1 MCRWL
6 CQYTFLIWISNF
18 YKWYAYLFTTSRPEG
33 SFLLLFC
40 KINELVFVTKIEI
53 FPADSQI
60 YGSSSQTWMFSFT
73 NSTQSYQ
80 ITKNIARPFSDVS
93 FTTENIPR
101 SLKMSLKYYATDC
114 RHVPSFLW
122 HVQYQ
127 RMESRQKKFD
137 CGQRIFLKPL
147 ELQSKEKSNKALT
160 LQALNRTSLALL
172 SCLVRRLEKNNK
184 APPPPPPKKAI
195 MTNFLQKLSARYH
208 GLVDS
213 KWGTSFPAH
222 LFAIRGKRKRGLLW
236 RRGCKIRILP
246 RNEWESLSSSW
257 GSQNKLSVLDLATK
271 IRRKQ
276 EKSGDTKK
284 LF

>member
-40 KINELVFVTKIEI
+40 KINELVFVTKVEI

-127 RMESRQKKFD
+127 MESRQKKFWLWTKNISETS
-137 CGQRIFLKPL
+137 GAVVKRKI
-147 ELQSKEKSNKALT
+147 LQSSHFASFKSHQFGFT
-160 LQALNRTSLALL
+160 FMSR
-172 SCLVRRLEKNNK
+172 
-184 APPPPPPKKAI
+184 
-195 MTNFLQKLSARYH
+195 
-208 GLVDS
+208 
-213 KWGTSFPAH
+213 
-222 LFAIRGKRKRGLLW
+222 
-236 RRGCKIRILP
+236 
-246 RNEWESLSSSW
+246 
-257 GSQNKLSVLDLATK
+257 
-271 IRRKQ
+271 
-276 EKSGDTKK
+276 
-284 LF
+284 

>member
-184 APPPPPPKKAI
+184 TPLPPPPKKAI
-195 MTNFLQKLSARYH
+195 MTNFLQKLSARYD
-208 GLVDS
+208 GLGDV
-213 KWGTSFPAH
+213 KWVTSFPAN
-222 LFAIRGKRKRGLLW
+222 LFAIRGKRTRGLLW
-236 RRGCKIRILP
+236 RRDCKIRILH
-246 RNEWESLSSSW
+246 RNGLELSFHLKASDFLCWIFGNLYLQVEEVKTS
-257 GSQNKLSVLDLATK
+257 
-271 IRRKQ
+271 
-276 EKSGDTKK
+276 
-284 LF
+284 

>member
-114 RHVPSFLW
+114 RHVPSF
-122 HVQYQ
+122 
-127 RMESRQKKFD
+127 
-137 CGQRIFLKPL
+137 
-147 ELQSKEKSNKALT
+147 
-160 LQALNRTSLALL
+160 
-172 SCLVRRLEKNNK
+172 
-184 APPPPPPKKAI
+184 PPPKKAI
-195 MTNFLQKLSARYH
+195 MPNFLQKLSARYH